1 MAARALPRAAGGA
14 GGAGAGGRRAASEA
28 CLAVVQWRPV
38 AGLEEATEG
47 GQGEWRLFDL
57 FIWLT
62 QDVPQLTQFVTLG
75 LAYPAHPGRY
85 P

>member
-1 MAARALPRAAGGA
+1 
-14 GGAGAGGRRAASEA
+14 
-28 CLAVVQWRPV
+28 V

-75 LAYPAHPGRY
+75 LAYRLTQGDTLKAAALADP
-85 P
+85 